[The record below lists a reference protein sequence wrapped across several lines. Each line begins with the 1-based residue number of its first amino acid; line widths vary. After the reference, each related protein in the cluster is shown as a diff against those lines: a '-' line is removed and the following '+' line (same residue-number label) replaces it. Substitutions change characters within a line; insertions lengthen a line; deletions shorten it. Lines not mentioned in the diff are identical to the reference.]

1 MENKGEIELWDD
13 NEILPG
19 DEWYQDIADNLANS
33 DILLYLVSAASL
45 ASKNCNK
52 ELAEALETNTRVIPI
67 ILEACDWENHQ
78 LSRFEVLPS
87 KGEVINTWEPKSN
100 GWQNVVEGIRK
111 VVDKMPT
118 QTTGSAQKGTLPEW
132 VFQQGNFLMMLGQI
146 DKAIEAYSYAIGLN
160 PDDVNTYNNRGMAY
174 YSKEEHACAIED
186 FTKATKIKPNHVDAY
201 YNRGNAHVLRGE
213 AERAILDYNKAIE
226 IKHDYANAYSNRGV
240 AYYSIE
246 KYGHAMEDFI
256 RAIELKPNDPEA
268 YFNRGAAFSD
278 RGHHDRAILDYSMAI
293 KLKPDHVNAY
303 NNRGVAYGNRGDY
316 DRAIE
321 DYGRAIELK
330 PDAADAYNNRGVAYG
345 KKGEFEGL
353 PRLASAVVRAI
364 KDYNSAIGL
373 NPEFAPAYYNRGEA
387 WLRLREWEKAKSD
400 LTVARDKGMDII
412 TAFRT
417 DYESIADFER
427 RNGVNLPEDI
437 AEMLTLPQA

>member
-1 MENKGEIELWDD
+1 MCAAPKAFITYSHKDKKEREELRTRLAVMENKDEIELWDD

-19 DEWYQDIADNLANS
+19 DEWYQDIATNLANS

-52 ELAEALETNTRVIPI
+52 ELAEALKTDTRVIPVV
-67 ILEACDWENHQ
+67 LEACDWENHQ
-78 LSRFEVLPS
+78 LNRFEVLPD

-201 YNRGNAHVLRGE
+201 Y
-213 AERAILDYNKAIE
+213 
-226 IKHDYANAYSNRGV
+226 
-240 AYYSIE
+240 
-246 KYGHAMEDFI
+246 
-256 RAIELKPNDPEA
+256 
-268 YFNRGAAFSD
+268 
-278 RGHHDRAILDYSMAI
+278 
-293 KLKPDHVNAY
+293 
-303 NNRGVAYGNRGDY
+303 NRGVAYGNRGDY